1 MAKIVRLN
9 ESDLTRIVKRI
20 ISEQEQQELAF
31 NIVNSPKLRNLAD
44 QALSSLSVRE
54 LISLKRDLDN
64 IGIDKNTS
72 LSDAM
77 TVGNIAV
84 QQSKEQSELSED
96 EEESE
101 EKLNFIDKV
110 RMGMSSLGLVNTAL
124 YGRLGSSLVEIVA
137 DYLNINTSAST
148 EQSVSL
154 AIGIVIMLIGNTVYD
169 KLKRMPHKD

>member
-20 ISEQEQQELAF
+20 ISEQEQQELAL
-31 NIVNSPKLRNLAD
+31 NIVNSPKLKNLAD

-101 EKLNFIDKV
+101 EKLNFFDRV
-110 RMGMSSLGLVNTAL
+110 RMGLTTLGFANTAFS
-124 YGRLGSSLVEIVA
+124 GDLGSSLIEKIA
-137 DYLNINTSAST
+137 DYANIDTSASLENT
-148 EQSVSL
+148 ISFV
-154 AIGIVIMLIGNTVYD
+154 IGIVMILIGNTVYD
-169 KLKRMPHKD
+169 KLKRVYKD

>member
-20 ISEQEQQELAF
+20 ISEQEQQELAL
-31 NIVNSPKLRNLAD
+31 NIVNSPKLKNLAD

-101 EKLNFIDKV
+101 EKLNFFDRV
-110 RMGMSSLGLVNTAL
+110 RMGLTTVGAANTAL
-124 YGRLGSSLVEIVA
+124 FGSAGSSLIEKIA
-137 DYLNINTSAST
+137 DYANIDTTSST
-148 EQSVSL
+148 ET
-154 AIGIVIMLIGNTVYD
+154 AISFVVGIVLILIGNTVYD
-169 KLKRMPHKD
+169 KLKRIYKD